1 MPKNDPQVETSE
13 ENSLESVSEKIR
25 SRLSLSI
32 DKEEFL
38 KRVKKQVAK
47 DRGIKPEKKIMGIVD
62 RLNQEI
68 EKIQTR
74 VRFHDVGTVHH
85 IGNGV
90 ATVSGL
96 PNVSID
102 EIVIF
107 PNGSEGMALNL
118 DRTRVDLIMLG
129 SEEGIRGGDLVQST
143 GNRLKVPVGSQL
155 LGRIV
160 DPLGNPLDRDESIE
174 ASEFRFF
181 SRIAPGV
188 IKRSPVNEPLFTG
201 TKAVDALFP
210 IGRGQRELILGD
222 RQTGKTTIAVDAIL
236 SQANSDVRCIYVA
249 IGQKKSSTLSVVET
263 IRKHGVL
270 SNTAIILSS
279 PDDQP
284 ALRYLAPYTGMTMAE
299 YFLDQGLDVLIV
311 FDDLSKHANAYRELS
326 LLLRRPPGREA
337 YPGDIF
343 YIHSRLLERA
353 CKLNAE
359 NGGGSITALPIA
371 STQNGNISA
380 YISTNLISITDGQ
393 LVLDAD
399 LFNQGQKPA
408 IDIGRSV
415 SRVGSTAQ
423 DPAMRELVGN
433 LKLELSQYEEVEHF
447 TKFGTEVNQATRQQ
461 IERGKRILN
470 TLKQKPNQPF
480 TFPMTIVILYSLT
493 RGHMDQ
499 IPIPEIQSYESE
511 LRQYISINETKLLN
525 NINKEAKLTKP
536 IVDELDRVLNM
547 FYEKWIEQKGI
558 PQ

>member
-1 MPKNDPQVETSE
+1 MPKNDPHAEITQ
-13 ENSLESVSEKIR
+13 ENSLDSVSEKIK
-25 SRLSLSI
+25 SKLSISI
-32 DKEEFL
+32 DKEAFL
-38 KRVKKQVAK
+38 KRVKEQVAK
-47 DRGIKPEKKIMGIVD
+47 DRDIQPGKKIQGIVD
-62 RLNQEI
+62 RLNQETQ
-68 EKIQTR
+68 KMQTR

-102 EIVIF
+102 EIVVF
-107 PNGSEGMALNL
+107 PNGTEGMALNL
-118 DRTRVDLIMLG
+118 DRNRVDLIMLG
-129 SEEGIRGGDLVQST
+129 SEKGIRGGDRVQST

-160 DPLGNPLDRDESIE
+160 DPLGTPLDRDEPIE

-181 SRIAPGV
+181 SRIAPTV
-188 IKRSPVNEPLFTG
+188 IKRAPVKEPLFTG
-201 TKAVDALFP
+201 TKAIDALFP

-222 RQTGKTTIAVDAIL
+222 RQTGKTTLAVDAIL
-236 SQANSDVRCIYVA
+236 SQAHSDVRCIYVA

-263 IRKHGVL
+263 IRSQGVL
-270 SNTAIILSS
+270 PNTAVILSS

-353 CKLNAE
+353 CKLNPE
-359 NGGGSITALPIA
+359 NGGGSITALPVA
-371 STQNGNISA
+371 TTQNGNLSA
-380 YISTNLISITDGQ
+380 YIPTNLISITDGQ
-393 LVLDAD
+393 IMLDAD

-415 SRVGSTAQ
+415 SRVGGSAQ
-423 DPAMRELVGN
+423 EPAMRELVGD

-447 TKFGTEVNQATRQQ
+447 TKFGTEVDKATHQQ

-470 TLKQKPNQPF
+470 VFKQKPNQPF
-480 TFPMTIVILYSLT
+480 TFPVTIVILFALN
-493 RGHMDQ
+493 RGYMDQ
-499 IPIPEIQSYESE
+499 IPISQIETYENT
-511 LRQYISINETKLLN
+511 LRDHISTNETKLLN
-525 NINKEAKLTKP
+525 NINKEGELSAEIK
-536 IVDELDRVLNM
+536 DELDRVLTA
-547 FYEKWIEQKGI
+547 FYDKWLAKKGLD
-558 PQ
+558 Q